1 MSDATTATAPTST
14 AEQLRAQLIARLRSA
29 TPEELRAVAEALPP
43 PPDPLREGNGP
54 DETVVGYAGE
64 REVTLGELRERARGA
79 DAAIAEGR
87 TYSGE
92 EIRERIRQKAARR

>member
-1 MSDATTATAPTST
+1 MSDAPAATVAPSLEETRASLITRLQTATA
-14 AEQLRAQLIARLRSA
+14 
-29 TPEELRAVAEALPP
+29 EELRAVAAALPP

-64 REVTLGELRERARGA
+64 REVTLGELRARARGA

-87 TYSGE
+87 TYSGAQ
-92 EIRERIRQKAARR
+92 IREHFRQKHREA